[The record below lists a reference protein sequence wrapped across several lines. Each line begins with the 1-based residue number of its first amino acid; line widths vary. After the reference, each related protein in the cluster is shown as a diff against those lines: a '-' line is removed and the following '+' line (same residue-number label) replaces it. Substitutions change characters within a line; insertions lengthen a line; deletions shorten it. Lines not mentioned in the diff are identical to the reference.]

1 MRRWVTLGL
10 IIITALVLQSTVFSD
25 IRLLGARP
33 ELLFM
38 VTIFIAM
45 REGPREG
52 MITGFASGMAYDFML
67 NHPKGM
73 TALTLVLLGY
83 MIGLLRQY
91 IVSPSP
97 WLPVVLAFV
106 GTFGGLLFYA
116 ILASFV
122 GELQVGW
129 AYVLRVAL
137 LASVYNALL
146 APIVYP
152 IIRRVTERSRNQ
164 AVFRW

>member
-1 MRRWVTLGL
+1 VRRAIILGL
-10 IIITALVLQSTVFSD
+10 IILTALVLQSTIFGD
-25 IRLLGARP
+25 IRLIGARP
-33 ELLFM
+33 ELLYM

-52 MITGFASGMAYDFML
+52 MVAGFASGMAYDFML

-73 TALTLVLLGY
+73 EALTLTLLGY
-83 MIGLLRQY
+83 VIGMLRQY
-91 IVSPSP
+91 IVTPSP
-97 WLPVVLAFV
+97 WLPVILAGV

-116 ILASFV
+116 ILASLL

-129 AYVLRVAL
+129 GYVVRVAFF
-137 LASVYNALL
+137 ASAYNALL

-152 IIRRVTERSRNQ
+152 LIRRVTDRSSNK